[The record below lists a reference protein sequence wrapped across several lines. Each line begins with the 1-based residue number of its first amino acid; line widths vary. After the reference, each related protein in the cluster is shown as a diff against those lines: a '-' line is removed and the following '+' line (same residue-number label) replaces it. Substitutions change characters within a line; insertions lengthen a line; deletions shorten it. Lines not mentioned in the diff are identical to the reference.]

1 MVVNMIGHRSVLYL
15 MITAK
20 RRHDNLLDKFSY
32 KKARTLKEEFN
43 FCFTDDGG
51 GFRKIL
57 SHLTC
62 PSCYLPTCK
71 LNKKKERK
79 RAREGWI
86 VR

>member
-1 MVVNMIGHRSVLYL
+1 

-51 GFRKIL
+51 GASEKYCHISRAPRA
-57 SHLTC
+57 T
-62 PSCYLPTCK
+62 YLHV
-71 LNKKKERK
+71 N
-79 RAREGWI
+79 
-86 VR
+86 

>member
-51 GFRKIL
+51 GLPKNIVT
-57 SHLTC
+57 SHVPLV
-62 PSCYLPTCK
+62 LPTYM
-71 LNKKKERK
+71 
-79 RAREGWI
+79 
-86 VR
+86 